1 MPLSFEI
8 RPPLGEIE
16 ELSIA
21 DDRDAA
27 ILVEEWLSAVLY
39 AHDAK
44 PAMRE
49 ANPRGKQETRI
60 IGATMDQS
68 GRHAPHQGPIRLPS
82 TRKVD

>member
-1 MPLSFEI
+1 MSLSFEL

-27 ILVEEWLSAVLY
+27 VLVEDWLSAVVEP
-39 AHDAK
+39 HDAEST
-44 PAMRE
+44 MRE
-49 ANPRGKQETRI
+49 RNPRRKQKTGI
-60 IGATMDQS
+60 IRAAMDQS
-68 GRHAPHQGPIRLPS
+68 GRHPPHQGPIRLPS